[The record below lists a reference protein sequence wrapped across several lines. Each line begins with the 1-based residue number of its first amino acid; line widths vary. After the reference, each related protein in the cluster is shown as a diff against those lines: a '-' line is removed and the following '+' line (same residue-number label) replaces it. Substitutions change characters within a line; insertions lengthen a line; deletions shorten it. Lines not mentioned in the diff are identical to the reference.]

1 MTVVNEMMWN
11 TEFAIR
17 SYMMLRPRFIKSN
30 PSGALPNQPVALAP
44 TSDFY
49 SGIPKRPSHFM
60 VQTVNKFEKYLA
72 ECCKW
77 IAELEQLVQ
86 IETSKRSSSSVES
99 LPKVM
104 SNVHD
109 YFIYVASKVTPC
121 CLSKLL
127 LSNAV
132 FMQKS
137 NMNYSSCS
145 YS

>member
-17 SYMMLRPRFIKSN
+17 SYMMLRPRFIKSA
-30 PSGALPNQPVALAP
+30 SGSSPNQPVALAP

-60 VQTVNKFEKYLA
+60 VQTVNKFEKYLD

-77 IAELEQLVQ
+77 INELEQLVQ

-121 CLSKLL
+121 YL
-127 LSNAV
+127 
-132 FMQKS
+132 FIHKS
-137 NMNYSSCS
+137 NMNCS
-145 YS
+145 GLVPSYKAVN